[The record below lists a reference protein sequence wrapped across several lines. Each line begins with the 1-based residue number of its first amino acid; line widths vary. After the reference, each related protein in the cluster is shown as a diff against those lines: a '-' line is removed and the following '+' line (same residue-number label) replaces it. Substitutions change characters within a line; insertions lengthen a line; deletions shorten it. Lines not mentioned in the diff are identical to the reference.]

1 MAKSKIFKVVVTDAE
16 TGKEVN
22 SITCRAFVAA
32 ALDADGTGGTATM
45 ASGAFDIPIDLLDV
59 GHAISVA
66 VKHLGSD
73 EFASSVG
80 SMAFLAGFD
89 PKTMGK
95 VMSGHDKLFNALK
108 WDDNTIKDV
117 KDEEISDG
125 ITS

>member
-59 GHAISVA
+59 GHAIGVA
-66 VKHLGSD
+66 VQHLGD
-73 EFASSVG
+73 DKFAS